1 MLTFCKWQRVYLQT
15 ALLMVSRQK
24 LLLYDVHRTK
34 KWIASSLLYASCSK
48 QFIHVNTALG
58 ILQGKGLIYNT
69 LMRSLITRHQRHGV
83 PQLEP
88 TGNVHSRPKRCGKWL
103 SEPLN
108 FLVANYKKSIS
119 ACFKRGNVAW
129 IGHSM
134 NGLKTRQIHIH
145 HYHWLMFLRMTSAS
159 KFRAVLDAGCHAI
172 RQGDARNTPFC
183 YLGHSSDKFKWHFLV
198 HKKYVGTKKKEKLCG
213 VFKNLN
219 FNGLSC
225 GGNFC
230 FSLQNRPLRCWTT
243 LCNYEFV
250 RCCFIRHSIDSIT
263 EI

>member
-145 HYHWLMFLRMTSAS
+145 HYHCIDVFEDDIGLKIPGRPWCRMPRDSPRRCTQYAFL
-159 KFRAVLDAGCHAI
+159 L
-172 RQGDARNTPFC
+172 
-183 YLGHSSDKFKWHFLV
+183 LG
-198 HKKYVGTKKKEKLCG
+198 T
-213 VFKNLN
+213 
-219 FNGLSC
+219 
-225 GGNFC
+225 
-230 FSLQNRPLRCWTT
+230 LQWQVQVT
-243 LCNYEFV
+243 F
-250 RCCFIRHSIDSIT
+250 FGA
-263 EI
+263 